1 MEFLWFML
9 VGLVAGWLAGI
20 LMKTGGFGALG
31 TIVLGVLGA
40 MVGGYLFRYL
50 GISAGGGLLGSIV
63 TATAGA
69 VTLIFI
75 IRLVKRV

>member
-9 VGLVAGWLAGI
+9 VGLIAGWLAGI
-20 LMKTGGFGALG
+20 VMKTGGFGAFG
-31 TIVLGVLGA
+31 NIVLGVLGA

-50 GISAGGGLLGSIV
+50 GISAGGGFLGSIM

-69 VTLIFI
+69 AVLIFV